1 MTVFEEVRGVVAEIL
16 GIDKETIKREVSL
29 TKDLQA
35 NSLDLVEIITLL
47 EEKYDLAIVD
57 DDIAEIDTVGDI
69 ADFIEE
75 RVKV

>member
-1 MTVFEEVRGVVAEIL
+1 LAVFEEVRGVVAEIL

>member
-1 MTVFEEVRGVVAEIL
+1 MAVFEEVRGVVAEIL